1 MNELISHI
9 EFLLHEHN
17 CVIIP
22 GFGGFVV
29 NTIPS
34 RRDGFA
40 TFLPPS
46 GELVFNRDLTHN
58 DGLLAES
65 YMKSNQLMFDAAM
78 QQIEQAVEELKHQL
92 REQRHVELGKLG
104 SFTMSDEK
112 RFFYTPAN
120 FVRPALFGLNR
131 ATLKPL
137 IQMQSEAVS
146 SRQIGR
152 NRRLSNVSISAVVS
166 VAVLLLM
173 FLLPASDTTIKRQSA
188 QMIGETSL
196 FGIRPALTNARE
208 HAMVKSENH
217 SSSSSPEAP
226 SENATDAAPLTPA
239 TQELSPT
246 GDGKMENDI
255 EPLTPATQELSPK
268 GAQYYIVVGVFKLP
282 DMAQKMMETLRNEGF
297 TQRGFLHRSGRID
310 VYAASF
316 IEKTEAEAFLREIHK
331 QYSTHSDAW
340 ILKRE

>member
-1 MNELISHI
+1 
-9 EFLLHEHN
+9 
-17 CVIIP
+17 
-22 GFGGFVV
+22 
-29 NTIPS
+29 
-34 RRDGFA
+34 
-40 TFLPPS
+40 
-46 GELVFNRDLTHN
+46 
-58 DGLLAES
+58 
-65 YMKSNQLMFDAAM
+65 MFDAAM

-112 RFFYTPAN
+112 RFSIHRRTL
-120 FVRPALFGLNR
+120 FVLPFGLNR

-226 SENATDAAPLTPA
+226 SENATDAAPLTL
-239 TQELSPT
+239 QRRNLH
-246 GDGKMENDI
+246 
-255 EPLTPATQELSPK
+255 
-268 GAQYYIVVGVFKLP
+268 LP
-282 DMAQKMMETLRNEGF
+282 
-297 TQRGFLHRSGRID
+297 
-310 VYAASF
+310 
-316 IEKTEAEAFLREIHK
+316 EARK
-331 QYSTHSDAW
+331 WRKPSNT
-340 ILKRE
+340 